1 MRHYRCYFLIDDK
14 IKAAEDIGAK
24 DDADAL
30 LRAEELLAGSSFSVI
45 EVWHAERLVA
55 RLQPRTISPTSTKAK
70 HQILRRVLNDLMAR
84 QLRPPRRPRARH
96 QPYLLSPATPAPQPS
111 L

>member
-55 RLQPRTISPTSTKAK
+55 RLAATHDLTEVDKGKTPDPSPR
-70 HQILRRVLNDLMAR
+70 
-84 QLRPPRRPRARH
+84 
-96 QPYLLSPATPAPQPS
+96 PQ
-111 L
+111 

>member
-1 MRHYRCYFLIDDK
+1 MRHYRCYFLIDDR

-30 LRAEELLAGSSFSVI
+30 LMAEELIAGSSFPAIKHMYGLS
-45 EVWHAERLVA
+45 
-55 RLQPRTISPTSTKAK
+55 PRC
-70 HQILRRVLNDLMAR
+70 VL
-84 QLRPPRRPRARH
+84 RH
-96 QPYLLSPATPAPQPS
+96 QPTLELVEGSDADPVIGWAVVHAADGLL